1 MDSSDE
7 YGNYDEEYHSDDEED
22 DEYGSLDSIDDS
34 DLEYTESEST
44 TDSYVYPW
52 PTSSDDSWA
61 DISSDEVI
69 QKILLKLP
77 QYDPP
82 DPNADLDKDSDEGGY
97 INRRDLIDYL
107 SSHSASL
114 IERDE
119 TMLLDLRERA
129 MKYHN
134 SKGITEQDYRE
145 FMNDVDM
152 DELDDMDEEFLL
164 DRYPMAMESQLIQ
177 HKFIPDLY
185 LAKVELYEMYLEYD
199 DIDKGDIA
207 DNEDNGNDDKKVDTT
222 TTTTTT
228 KNNDTTTTTTQTSD
242 DNNNI
247 DDRIKKMNEDIEK
260 KKDDKIDKVTNEP
273 TQGLSQAD
281 VTEPENEDQSNNER
295 EDKKAKPVKLVKI
308 STPSKGETKSVKK
321 NNKTPKTPKSPKIQE
336 IVTKLNDDFDEK
348 EREEMIARRKER
360 RKTQRQTEKE
370 IAAKIKSDKKKR
382 KAAREAKKKK
392 EEEKKK
398 RR

>member
-281 VTEPENEDQSNNER
+281 VTEPENEDQSNNDR
-295 EDKKAKPVKLVKI
+295 EDKKDKPDKLV
-308 STPSKGETKSVKK
+308 T
-321 NNKTPKTPKSPKIQE
+321 Q
-336 IVTKLNDDFDEK
+336 LNDDFDEK